1 MYLTSKNQTVIVY
14 FNEETGKN
22 DWENGYF
29 KRLNLHQLAFSL
41 KNTGVL
47 ISASFKRDKFGNPR
61 MFSFCTFKLM

>member
-1 MYLTSKNQTVIVY
+1 MYLTSKNQRVIIY

>member
-22 DWENGYF
+22 YWENGYF

>member
-1 MYLTSKNQTVIVY
+1 MYLTSKNQTVIIY